1 MFNRIACVY
10 KGVRIKIQ
18 IEGKDNLQKPQIS
31 TIDEEDNQKSQ
42 IPDFQFSETT
52 IKDKFLQGYQK

>member
-1 MFNRIACVY
+1 M
-10 KGVRIKIQ
+10 RIKIQ